1 MNLREY
7 YHLRK
12 DSFSIDPREDAE
24 RYFGASRLDER
35 IRARIESDFAQQ
47 RQVPKFCL
55 YGHFGAGKTHNLHH
69 IEHDLREQIGQDYPS
84 EPIVLDISPIRGK
97 ERWLKVH
104 GDIMNAIGLERI
116 KRAVHTVL
124 NDPEASRDPVRFL
137 VDKGVLKYGEAAIT
151 SSQGKVFRALAFGGP
166 MEAAALQWLRGD
178 KISKQQAETL
188 EIETELTEV
197 SHLVACLLNVAA
209 LLRFGLERR
218 PVLLI
223 DEAEALRS
231 LRADDSINEFIAAFR
246 KLAEDENNVLGLIVA
261 FQVEG
266 GMEDAPEVLTRPEV
280 FRRFGYE
287 GAFMDLRQV
296 VDSMENVKSFIE
308 ETLEYLVDQDAAK
321 ETIDREGLP
330 TDPAFFPF
338 TPEAI
343 DRLTEFILEEDP
355 RFQVPSQI
363 ITRMSN
369 AVVAAWQEGRDLGGA
384 HVLID
389 EDRINVALYPSEQ
402 QD

>member
-24 RYFGASRLDER
+24 RYFGRSRLDER
-35 IRARIESDFAQQ
+35 IRARVEADFAQQ

-69 IEHDLREQIGQDYPS
+69 IERDLRESIARDYPS
-84 EPIVLDISPIRGK
+84 EPILVDISPIRGK
-97 ERWLKVH
+97 ERWIKVH
-104 GDIMNAIGLERI
+104 ADVMNAIGLERI
-116 KRAVHTVL
+116 KAAVHAML

-137 VDKGVLKYGEAAIT
+137 TDRGILKYGEAAIK

-178 KISKQQAETL
+178 RISKQQAETL
-188 EIETELTEV
+188 EVETELTEV
-197 SHLVACLLNVAA
+197 SHLIACLLNVAA
-209 LLRFGLERR
+209 LLRVGLERR

-223 DEAEALRS
+223 DEAESLRS
-231 LRADDSINEFIAAFR
+231 LSATDSINEFKAGFR

-266 GMEDAPEVLTRPEV
+266 GMEDAPEVLVAPEV

-287 GAFMDLRQV
+287 AAFIDLRQV
-296 VDSMENVKSFIE
+296 VDGMENVKSFIE
-308 ETLEYLVDQDAAK
+308 ETLEYLVDQDAARA
-321 ETIDREGLP
+321 TIEREGLP
-330 TDPAFFPF
+330 TDPGFFPF

-343 DRLTEFILEEDP
+343 DKLTEFILEEDP
-355 RFQVPSQI
+355 RNQVPSQI

-369 AVVAAWQEGRDLGGA
+369 AVVAGWQAGRNNEND

-389 EDRINVALYPSEQ
+389 EDRINVALYPSEE
-402 QD
+402 